1 MMQFKTLAGTMTL
14 VHSEILLKNLTNKLS
29 ILNAN
34 IRGMRTNLDDFK
46 VLLKNLNYTFPI
58 IGVTETWF
66 KTTQC
71 GQTFFLK
78 TTRMNLI
85 LYIRKLEVEYHSV

>member
-1 MMQFKTLAGTMTL
+1 M
-14 VHSEILLKNLTNKLS
+14 S

-58 IGVTETWF
+58 IGVTETWLKPHNVKHFYPENYSNEFFF
-66 KTTQC
+66 K
-71 GQTFFLK
+71 
-78 TTRMNLI
+78 
-85 LYIRKLEVEYHSV
+85 RKIYLT